1 MKHDC
6 ISERSNP
13 YHVLSLPN
21 FASEAQIK
29 KRYRQLVLLL
39 HPDKRRR
46 SSRRLSLSEQTKLD
60 LKFHMVQEAKT
71 FLLSEEF
78 REEKM
83 EFDKHLKLEMR
94 LKQTAR
100 RNSANKAFFSLKS
113 LSAPFAEGEFRW
125 VSKGKY
131 IEGRR
136 KDEPCVCKWFK
147 SGTVFEDKFFS
158 SDIKAIEKALEII
171 TSWNRNCFVD
181 KLIQINIPEV
191 WTFEKSANATWAGAK
206 VLQEPFIENY
216 QKFNSNTGWAS
227 NKAPW
232 TRIMQALSHYSYH
245 ITNGQYL
252 LCDLQ
257 GGVLN
262 DEIILTDPVIL
273 SQKRQFGITDLGRN
287 GIHSFFSHHICN
299 EFCHATWK
307 KPTGLTTRHFQPK
320 RGTTMMYPKGSCCV
334 TSSNVW
340 NNSKTK
346 ARAAQ

>member
-1 MKHDC
+1 MKHDN
-6 ISERSNP
+6 ISKRENP

-46 SSRRLSLSEQTKLD
+46 SSRRVSLSEQTKLD
-60 LKFHMVQEAKT
+60 LKFHMVQEAKF

-83 EFDKHLKLEMR
+83 EYDKQLKLEMR
-94 LKQTAR
+94 WAQTAR

-136 KDEPCVCKWFK
+136 KDQPCVCKWFK
-147 SGTVFEDKFFS
+147 TGTVFEEKFFS
-158 SDIKAIEKALEII
+158 LDIQAIEKALEII
-171 TSWNRNCFVD
+171 TLWNRERFID

-191 WTFEKSANATWAGAK
+191 WTFEKTANATWAGAK

-232 TRIMQALSHYSYH
+232 ARVMQALSHYSFH
-245 ITNGQYL
+245 VTNGHYL

-257 GGVLN
+257 GGVLG
-262 DEIILTDPVIL
+262 DDIILTDPVIL
-273 SQKRQFGITDLGRN
+273 SRKRQFGTTDLGTN
-287 GIHSFFSHHICN
+287 GINSFFCYHKCN

-307 KPTGLTTRHFQPK
+307 KPTGLTKRHFQPK
-320 RGTTMMYPKGSCCV
+320 RGTAMMFSGSLR
-334 TSSNVW
+334 
-340 NNSKTK
+340 TK
-346 ARAAQ
+346 PNTRVIQ